1 LAAASLQRIEVTMT
15 TRDRSN
21 KSKEQTIHNSNHKR
35 EEIEDERKRME
46 DWRMRRKSRK
56 QSYDTFSQLI

>member
-1 LAAASLQRIEVTMT
+1 MT

-21 KSKEQTIHNSNHKR
+21 QSKEQTIHNSNHKR